1 VTEKISSHNENDYS
15 PVNQYIDDQSR
26 LRRAKSFRINAK
38 SWALLLLSIGLL
50 AVLLAWAYSLLDK
63 HYILKRVTVIQEE
76 VIKDRVNAAITGGN
90 FTKTNKNLS
99 NLNDNI
105 KIIEENEKIEKALS
119 NEKDINKT
127 LLEKTSDLSSEID
140 NLKVK
145 IESEKFIQTELK
157 KDLEDSF
164 GEKISELKSE
174 NLDLL
179 NQTIDLK
186 QELKSNPDNSEL
198 IKKIDELEKQGQ
210 GMGNLRYFSHK
221 NLQLKGYNL
230 AIKTRFHFEDVR
242 KKPNKIECY
251 INFGTPVLADLEL
264 GSEKSEF
271 KLDNAYIKKGFN
283 TKDFLNIKKN
293 NCSWN
298 YFN

>member
-1 VTEKISSHNENDYS
+1 MTEKISTHNENDYS
-15 PVNQYIDDQSR
+15 PVNQYIDEQSR
-26 LRRAKSFRINAK
+26 LRRAKSFWINAR
-38 SWALLLLSIGLL
+38 SWALILVAIGLL

-76 VIKDRVNAAITGGN
+76 IIKEKVNAAITGGN

-99 NLNDNI
+99 NLNNNI

-157 KDLEDSF
+157 KDLEESF

-283 TKDFLNIKKN
+283 TKDFLNIKQN

>member
-1 VTEKISSHNENDYS
+1 MTEKISSHNENDYS
-15 PVNQYIDDQSR
+15 PVNQYIDEQSR

-38 SWALLLLSIGLL
+38 SWALLLISIGLL

-76 VIKDRVNAAITGGN
+76 VIKEKVNAAITGGN

-99 NLNDNI
+99 NLNENI
-105 KIIEENEKIEKALS
+105 KIIEKNEKIEKALS

-145 IESEKFIQTELK
+145 IVSEKFIQTELK
-157 KDLEDSF
+157 KDLEESF

-283 TKDFLNIKKN
+283 TKDFLNIKQN

>member
-1 VTEKISSHNENDYS
+1 MTEKISSHNENDYS
-15 PVNQYIDDQSR
+15 PVNQYIDEQSR

-38 SWALLLLSIGLL
+38 SWALLLISIGLL

-76 VIKDRVNAAITGGN
+76 VIKEKVNAAITGGN

-105 KIIEENEKIEKALS
+105 KIVEENEKIEKALS

-157 KDLEDSF
+157 KDLEESF

-283 TKDFLNIKKN
+283 TKDFLNIKQN

>member
-1 VTEKISSHNENDYS
+1 MTEKISSHNENDYS
-15 PVNQYIDDQSR
+15 PVNQYIDEQSR

-38 SWALLLLSIGLL
+38 SWALLLISIGLL

-76 VIKDRVNAAITGGN
+76 VIKEKVNAAITGGN

-99 NLNDNI
+99 NLKDNI

-127 LLEKTSDLSSEID
+127 LLEKTSNLSSEID

-157 KDLEDSF
+157 KDLEESF

-283 TKDFLNIKKN
+283 TKDFLNIKQN